1 MKKQASAGQ
10 SLQEN
15 LDVPA
20 GMGKELRAVA
30 QSHITHVHKR
40 LRLRELQTVLKQRH
54 GVTRELCSTQDS
66 LTKQQ
71 SAPTFFL
78 FILNT

>member
-20 GMGKELRAVA
+20 VMGKELRAVA
-30 QSHITHVHKR
+30 QSHITHVHKS
-40 LRLRELQTVLKQRH
+40 LSLRELQTVLKQRH
-54 GVTRELCSTQDS
+54 SVTKESNAQH
-66 LTKQQ
+66 K
-71 SAPTFFL
+71 
-78 FILNT
+78 IL